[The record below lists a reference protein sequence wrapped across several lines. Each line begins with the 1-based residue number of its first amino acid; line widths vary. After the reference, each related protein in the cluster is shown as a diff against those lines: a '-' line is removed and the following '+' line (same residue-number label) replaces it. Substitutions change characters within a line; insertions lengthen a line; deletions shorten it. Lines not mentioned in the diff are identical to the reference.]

1 MVYVVYQVNIIFHL
15 YAMLVVL
22 QIICVLYKKVEK
34 EYTRR
39 VKKLIYKYVRLI
51 IVEIFDGRDQKTI

>member
-1 MVYVVYQVNIIFHL
+1 
-15 YAMLVVL
+15 MLVVL

-51 IVEIFDGRDQKTI
+51 IVEIFDGRDQKQYNLTKEQRTCNKDRH